1 MNTNDRTPTIR
12 TIVRKIEGMSGTDVA
27 VDGRRARGDA
37 SRRVVLG
44 HAVDLA
50 SIEGLDQLSI
60 GRIAIAASVSKSS
73 IATLFGSKEKLQLA
87 AVEAARERYFAT
99 VIAPA
104 REKPRGLT
112 RVVALL
118 DRVVAYSHDRVFPG
132 GCFFSAAAADFHAKP
147 GVVRDAITAQLDDW
161 LGYLAVQVRYAAEA
175 GELDGIV
182 GADDAD
188 QFAFE
193 VQGVFEWMNQLAVI
207 RDSDEPYVRARRA
220 FRARL
225 VAIGADPA
233 VADLVLQ
240 PGAAMR

>member
-1 MNTNDRTPTIR
+1 
-12 TIVRKIEGMSGTDVA
+12 MSETDVA
-27 VDGRRARGDA
+27 VDGRRVRGDA
-37 SRRVVLG
+37 SRRIVLG

-60 GRIAIAASVSKSS
+60 GRIAIAANVSKSS
-73 IATLFGSKEKLQLA
+73 IATLFGNKERLQLA
-87 AVEAARERYFAT
+87 AVEAARVRYFTT
-99 VIAPA
+99 VIEPA
-104 REKPRGLT
+104 RAKPRGLG

-118 DRVVAYSHDRVFPG
+118 DRVVAYSQDRVFPG

-161 LGYLAVQVRYAAEA
+161 LGYLAVSVRYAAEA
-175 GELDGIV
+175 GELDEV
-182 GADDAD
+182 VDVDGAE

-193 VQGVFEWMNQLAVI
+193 VQGIFEWMNQLAVI

-225 VAIGADPA
+225 AAIGAPA
-233 VADLVLQ
+233 GLAELVLE
-240 PGAAMR
+240 PGAALR

>member
-1 MNTNDRTPTIR
+1 M
-12 TIVRKIEGMSGTDVA
+12 RKIESVSRTETA
-27 VDGRRARGDA
+27 PDGRRARGDA

-60 GRIAIAASVSKSS
+60 GRIAIAANVSKSS
-73 IATLFGSKEKLQLA
+73 IATLFGSKERLQLA
-87 AVEAARERYFAT
+87 AVDAARDRFTAT
-99 VIAPA
+99 VIEPA
-104 REKPRGLT
+104 RVKPRGLA

-118 DRVVAYSHDRVFPG
+118 DCVVAYSQERVFPG

-147 GVVRDAITAQLDDW
+147 GVVRDAITGQLDDW
-161 LGYLAVQVRYAAEA
+161 LGYLAVSVGYAAAA
-175 GELDGIV
+175 GELDGV
-182 GADDAD
+182 VDVDGAE

-193 VQGVFEWMNQLAVI
+193 VQGIFEWMNQLAVI

-225 VAIGADPA
+225 VALGAPA
-233 VADLVLQ
+233 EVADLVLE
-240 PGAAMR
+240 PGAALR